1 MANACISYSDNKEST
16 MSKVARGGRLDCDNL
31 CMRNRK
37 AIPVCL
43 ERSIAVSTNIWAGL
57 FIDLHEAPEMS
68 IPLQTTVYYF

>member
-1 MANACISYSDNKEST
+1 
-16 MSKVARGGRLDCDNL
+16 
-31 CMRNRK
+31 MRNRK

-68 IPLQTTVYYF
+68 IPLQTTVYHFYHCLEPILEHSSGARPNSPRLQLIILPLENT